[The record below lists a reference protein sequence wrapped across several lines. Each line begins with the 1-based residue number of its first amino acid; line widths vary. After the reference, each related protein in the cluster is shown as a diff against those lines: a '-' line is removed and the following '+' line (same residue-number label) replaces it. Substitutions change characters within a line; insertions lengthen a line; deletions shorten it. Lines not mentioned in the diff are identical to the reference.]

1 MFCEMTKMGAYRQ
14 KLVDIKRDMQCLKER
29 SVQLK
34 VNNFIVFWTVNAIS
48 FLMNIILNMTVD
60 DMGM

>member
-1 MFCEMTKMGAYRQ
+1 MGAYRQ
-14 KLVDIKRDMQCLKER
+14 KLVDIKRDMHCLKDR